1 MKKVGIITFHN
12 SYNCGSMLETYALFK
27 YIKNQKI
34 NVEVINFSNAGQQ
47 ELYSVF
53 NKNNTLKKIIKNI
66 IIFPHHKQI
75 EYNNNQY
82 ENFKNKNYLLSE
94 KYKNSNEIKDNYHT
108 VIAGSDQIWNTTI
121 KDGDDAYFLN
131 WVTKAR
137 RVAYAPSFGARRLE
151 NHVKD
156 INKYKNYLQ
165 KFDALSIREK
175 NGQMWLKELLN
186 EKVPVL
192 LDPTLLLTEKDYE
205 EIRDKEAINH
215 DYIFLYCPSF
225 DKDICKFV
233 KKISDKYN
241 LPVIA
246 WSTKSFYLKGIKKF
260 GFKLPKHEDPSVYLN
275 LIKQAKLV
283 LTTSFHGTIF
293 SSIYRKNFYVI
304 KNHGMYEN
312 DDRVQTLVDNLSLT
326 DRLIPYNFDD
336 KFNYLKEVNYHR
348 YENRLK
354 KMKKI
359 SKEYLENN
367 VVKYYE
373 QDK

>member
-27 YIKNQKI
+27 YIEKQDI
-34 NVEVINFSNAGQQ
+34 NVEVINFSNHGQQ

-53 NKNNTLKKIIKNI
+53 NKNNTVKNVKKNLVIL
-66 IIFPHHKQI
+66 PHRKQI
-75 EYNNNQY
+75 KYNNHKY
-82 ENFKNKNYLLSE
+82 EEFKNKNYLLSS
-94 KYKNSNEIKDNYHT
+94 KYQTSNEIKDNYHT

-137 RVAYAPSFGARRLE
+137 KVAYAPSFGARRLE
-151 NHVKD
+151 THVKD
-156 INKYKNYLQ
+156 INKYKNYLE

-175 NGQMWLKELLN
+175 NGQTWLKELLN
-186 EKVPVL
+186 KKVPVL
-192 LDPTLLLTEKDYE
+192 LDPTLLLKEKDYE
-205 EIRDKEAINH
+205 EIRDKKVIDEE
-215 DYIFLYCPSF
+215 YIFLYCPSF

-233 KKISDKYN
+233 KQISDKYE

-260 GFKLPKHEDPSVYLN
+260 GFKLPEYEDPSVYLN

-293 SSIYRKNFYVI
+293 SSIYRKNFFVI

-312 DDRVQTLVDNLSLT
+312 DDRVQTLVDILALT
-326 DRLIPYNFDD
+326 DRLIPYRFDD
-336 KFNYLKEVNYHR
+336 NFNYLKEVNYHR

-354 KMKKI
+354 KMQKI
-359 SKEYLENN
+359 SKEYLSEQ
-367 VVKYYE
+367 VVKKYE
-373 QDK
+373 ND